1 MSPAAENTIA
11 LNGNH
16 TNGNGVNG
24 THTNETNGT
33 HLSMNGT
40 NGHTNGTKGVHTNG
54 YTNGHNNG
62 HTNGANGVHANGLN
76 GTNGTSTNGTQ
87 INGGAKD
94 YPSKGSAPE
103 PIAICGM
110 ACRLPGGLHTPQQ
123 LWEFLVAKGDARTRV
138 PESRYNVDAYYS
150 PHVKPGSVK
159 SEYGYFLDES
169 VNLGSFDGSFFNLGR
184 TEAERADP
192 HQRQM
197 LEVVRECV
205 DDAGETSLRGG
216 LIGCYMGSFGEDW
229 IEMWAKE
236 PQQWGMHRVGGY
248 GDFLLS
254 NRISYEMD
262 LHGPSMTVRTGC
274 SAALVCL
281 HEACVAIQ
289 RGDCTSAIVGGANLI
304 LAPNMTT
311 AMTEQGVLSPDGS
324 CKSFSADAD
333 GYGRGEA
340 ISAIYIKP
348 LSEALKDNNP
358 IRAVIRQ
365 TATNHDGKTPG
376 LTHPNTLSHESMMRK
391 AYKDAGL
398 PVRDTAF
405 VECHGT
411 GTPVGDPIETNAVA
425 RVFGDEGVYIGSVK
439 PNLGHSEGASGLTSL
454 LKVVMALQHR
464 TIPPNIKFNI
474 PNPNIPFES
483 RKLTVPVEPIPW
495 PEDRLERVSVNSF
508 GIGGAN
514 AHVIIDSARSFNVDT
529 RPKSVTRAP
538 QLLVYSANSAESLTR
553 MTEGYQEFI
562 GNHPESLGDL
572 AYTLANRRQHLS
584 HRAFVVASKDRA
596 GLVSPT
602 SKVAQAPGV
611 VMVFTGQGAQWP
623 QMAKELL
630 QSNDTFRGTIQ
641 SLDKHLQSVPNG
653 PDWRLEE
660 ELLKPSRTSRVE
672 TAQLSQPACTAIQ
685 LAMIDCLAAIGI
697 KPTAVVGHSSGEI
710 AAAYA
715 AGSLTAHEA
724 ITAAWLRGAVTLQ
737 QKRKGAMAAIGLGWD
752 DVEPYLVPGVVRA
765 CENSPKSITLSGD
778 ADKLEE
784 VVADIHQAYP
794 DVLARMLKVDKAY
807 HSYHM
812 AEVGGEYNSLMKT
825 HKIVGRS
832 PVNCLFFSSV
842 SGRLLDAK
850 ASLGP
855 KYWQTNLESPV
866 MFSTAVTGILNHPIG
881 KDIFF
886 LEIGPHS
893 ALSGPL
899 RQIAAEKSINVPYA
913 AAMIRKQNCVE
924 SMLTAIGKLFTHNV
938 PVDLNALMPEGSC
951 LPDLPRYPWNHA
963 DSYWYES
970 RISKEWRHRGH
981 PYHDLLGFRVAES
994 TDMEPTWRNLLHL
1007 DNVPW
1012 IRDHIIGENA
1022 VFPFAGYVAMVGE
1035 AVRHTTG
1042 VQEAFA
1048 LRHVLVNSALLLTE
1062 GAPVEVMTT
1071 FRPYRLT
1078 DALDSSWWE
1087 FTVASH
1093 NGHAWTKHCTG
1104 QVKAVLEGPVEG
1116 TALKALPRSLGTR
1129 KCYDTMAK
1137 SGLCYGRQF
1146 QRLEDITS
1154 GTLEQI
1160 AAAKV
1165 LNNKT
1170 GDEENYHLHPVIIDA
1185 CLQLLSV
1192 AATKGF
1198 TTKPVMSVPTTIEK
1212 LVIYRTAGDVN
1223 LDVTATMSKFG
1234 AINGEGRG
1242 IADGQT
1248 VLKMGGVRLAA
1259 LDDGSSDQGRT
1270 DQATTRYEWG
1280 PHLDFMDPTTLI
1292 KPDPDRAL
1300 YTPALEELTRLCLVL
1315 SGRQLAGVE
1324 TTVPHM
1330 RKYGDWIQGQL
1341 DSSDVSF
1348 YVDVSDEDLRERIT
1362 DISQELS
1369 ATPAADV
1376 AAAMNKICSDI
1387 TGIFDGQIDGI
1398 LAGDTIS
1405 KVFSFRDYLERSPFL
1420 RQLAHTKPSLKVLEI
1435 GAGTGAPSV
1444 GAWTDL
1450 SFPDGRIFYS
1460 EYTITDLS
1468 SSLLL
1473 NNKERTK
1480 GLTNV
1485 HHAVLNPNQDPVEQ
1499 GFAEG
1504 QYDLVIATN
1513 AIHTTKSVA
1522 ESLKNIRNLLR
1533 PNGRL
1538 LLQELSPSSKWPNYI
1553 FGILSWWWSGAA
1565 DGRVEEP
1572 YMTTQQWE
1580 AELHAA
1586 GFGETV
1592 IVPGSGTPVQEN
1604 SIIIAKPLETEVASE
1619 RAVTLLAFPGDGSAE
1634 ALSEIL
1640 TARGLSVQQCGPDEL
1655 PPAGQDVIVFLD
1667 KDEPFFE
1674 DINANQFE
1682 NFKQLVQGVGD
1693 ASLFWVTRPSQ
1704 MKCLSPA
1711 YAQVVG
1717 AARTI
1722 RSEMAVNFAT
1732 CEVDAVDAVD
1742 ASLEQIADVFTKFQA
1757 RENERCEWLHPD
1769 YEYAIHDGVVHI
1781 GRYYPFSLS
1790 QELLTA
1796 DPSEPIVLDT
1806 KKPGLLNAL
1815 TWSRRVAKPLGGDD
1829 VEVNVHAGGL
1839 NFRDVLSANGII
1851 EIPEEG
1857 FGLEATGVVARLGPE
1872 VKDLRVGDRV
1882 ILFSRGSFA
1891 TSIITS
1897 EKLCEVIPD
1906 ELSFEDGA
1914 TMPCVYATSIY
1925 SLIDIGNL
1933 KRGQSVLIHS
1943 ACGGV
1948 GIAAI
1953 QIARMLGAEIYVTV
1967 GSEVKVK
1974 YLMDV
1979 FNLPRNRIFNS
1990 RNDSFVEGVARETGG
2005 VGVDLVLNSLSG
2017 ELLHATWRCVAEF
2030 GKMVEIGKRD
2040 LLGSGKLDMEVFM
2053 ANRSYCCVD
2062 MDQMCSKRR
2071 LICKDLLR
2079 SVVRYYREGH
2089 ILPITPNKVFDADSV
2104 QDAFRYMQR
2113 GLHIGKI
2120 VISIRA
2126 SDGELKFDSSTAT
2139 RPKVVKLDESASYLL
2154 IGGLGGLGRSV
2165 SRWMVEHGA
2174 RHLVYLSRSAGSR
2187 PGEQAIVRELESMGC
2202 HVQLVQGSVS
2212 SLDDVSRAIASTP
2225 KLKGI
2230 LQMSMVLRDNAVSR
2244 ISYEDWTTAV
2254 EPKIQ
2259 GTWNLHN
2266 ATMSTGTDLDFFLL
2280 FSSISGIIGQPGQSN
2295 YASAS
2300 AFLDSFVQY
2309 RTDLGLPASTIDIG
2323 DVTDIGVISGDDG
2336 LKRVMKLTGAYGIN
2350 EQELLDA
2357 IAMSMS
2363 FTSASTSSSLR
2374 GPASTC
2380 VTQNNFVVGLASAT
2394 PLETAEN
2401 RSIWRKDMRMAVY
2414 HNTSLGASAQSGAS
2428 SDSLNAFLGSV
2439 RRDASHLR
2447 EGPTAVTLAKEVG
2460 RKLLSLI
2467 MKPDEDLVTSTPL
2480 ANLGMDS
2487 LVAIELRTWWR
2498 QTFGFDISVL
2508 EIMGMA
2514 SLDALGSHAANGML
2528 KALED
2533 GQ

>member
-1 MSPAAENTIA
+1 MTSATENGVA
-11 LNGNH
+11 
-16 TNGNGVNG
+16 TNGIQA
-24 THTNETNGT
+24 
-33 HLSMNGT
+33 NGT
-40 NGHTNGTKGVHTNG
+40 NGHTNGHANG
-54 YTNGHNNG
+54 YTNGHANGANG
-62 HTNGANGVHANGLN
+62 HTNGTHTNGVHTNGTN
-76 GTNGTSTNGTQ
+76 GAGMNGSNGTHTNGTNGIHVNGTNGVHTNGTSTNGVHV
-87 INGGAKD
+87 NGTANGTTNGNHDSA
-94 YPSKGSAPE
+94 PKGSGPIE
-103 PIAICGM
+103 IAICGM

-123 LWEFLVAKGDARTRV
+123 LWEFLVNKGDARTRV

-169 VNLGSFDGSFFNLGR
+169 INLGSLDGSFFNLGR

-205 DDAGETSLRGG
+205 DDAGETNLRGG

-324 CKSFSADAD
+324 CKSFSADAN

-340 ISAIYIKP
+340 ITAIYIKP

-358 IRAVIRQ
+358 IRAVIRA

-376 LTHPNTLSHESMMRK
+376 LTHPNTHAHESMMKK

-398 PVRDTAF
+398 DVSKTGF

-411 GTPVGDPIETNAVA
+411 GTPVGDPIEANAVA
-425 RVFGDEGVYIGSVK
+425 RVFGDKGVHIGSVK

-454 LKVVMALQHR
+454 LKVVMALQHQ
-464 TIPPNIKFNI
+464 TIPPNIKFTT
-474 PNPNIPFES
+474 PNPAIPFEAS
-483 RKLTVPVEPIPW
+483 KLTVPLEPTPW
-495 PEDRLERVSVNSF
+495 PEDRYERASVNSF

-514 AHVIIDSARSFNVDT
+514 AHVIIDSARSFNAETKTKTAVRT
-529 RPKSVTRAP
+529 P
-538 QLLVYSANSAESLTR
+538 QLLVYSANSADSLRR
-553 MTEGYQEFI
+553 MAASYEEFI
-562 GNHPESLGDL
+562 GTHPESLGDL

-596 GLVSPT
+596 GLVSPVT
-602 SKVAQAPGV
+602 RIGQTPEV

-630 QSNDTFRGTIQ
+630 QSNDIFRDTIR
-641 SLDKHLQSVPNG
+641 SLDTHLRSVTNG
-653 PDWRLEE
+653 PDWSLEE

-685 LAMIDCLAAIGI
+685 LAMINCLKAIGI
-697 KPTAVVGHSSGEI
+697 KPAAVVGHSSGEI
-710 AAAYA
+710 AGAYA
-715 AGSLTAHEA
+715 AGALTIEEA

-737 QKRKGAMAAIGLGWD
+737 QKRKGAMAAIGLGWEQ
-752 DVEPYLVPGVVRA
+752 VEQYLVPGVVRA

-778 ADKLEE
+778 ADKLAT
-784 VVADIHQAYP
+784 VVAEIHEAHP

-812 AEVGGEYNSLMKT
+812 VEVGTEYNALMKM
-825 HKIVGRS
+825 HKVVGRA
-832 PVNCLFFSSV
+832 PNKCLFFSSV
-842 SGRLLDAK
+842 TGRLHETK
-850 ASLGP
+850 APLGP

-866 MFSTAVTGILNHPIG
+866 MFSTAVTEILNDPIG
-881 KDIFF
+881 KNMFF

-899 RQIAAEKSINVPYA
+899 RQIAAEKSMAVPYA
-913 AAMIRKQNCVE
+913 AAMIRKQNCAE
-924 SMLTAIGKLFTHNV
+924 SMLTAVGKLFSQNV
-938 PVDLNALMPEGSC
+938 AVDFEALMPEGAC
-951 LPDLPRYPWNHA
+951 LPDLPRYPWNHEE
-963 DSYWYES
+963 SYWYES

-1012 IRDHIIGENA
+1012 VRDHIIGDNA

-1035 AVRHTTG
+1035 AIRQTTG
-1042 VQEAFA
+1042 VEEAYA
-1048 LRHVLVNSALLLTE
+1048 LRHILVNAALLLTE

-1078 DALDSSWWE
+1078 DSLDSSWWE
-1087 FTVASH
+1087 FTIASH

-1104 QVKAVLEGPVEG
+1104 QVKALPESPLEGEVRE
-1116 TALKALPRSLGTR
+1116 ALPRALGTR
-1129 KCYDTMAK
+1129 KCYETMHKA
-1137 SGLCYGRQF
+1137 GLNYGRQF

-1170 GDEENYHLHPVIIDA
+1170 GDEHNYHLHPVIIDA

-1223 LDVTATMSKFG
+1223 LDVSATMGRFG
-1234 AINGEGRG
+1234 SIAGEGRG
-1242 IADGQT
+1242 VADGHT

-1259 LDDGSSDQGRT
+1259 LDDGGAAEGRT

-1280 PHLDFMDPTTLI
+1280 PHLDFIDPTNLI
-1292 KPDPDRAL
+1292 TPDFDQAL
-1300 YTPALEELTRLCLVL
+1300 YTPGLEELTRLCLL
-1315 SGRQLAGVE
+1315 YSHRQLAGAE

-1330 RKYGDWIQGQL
+1330 RKYQDWVHDQLRAAGTSTFGEGD
-1341 DSSDVSF
+1341 
-1348 YVDVSDEDLRERIT
+1348 DEDILERIT
-1362 DISQELS
+1362 DLTQEL
-1369 ATPAADV
+1369 AKTRAAEV
-1376 AAAMNKICSDI
+1376 ANAMLKICSNI
-1387 TGIFDGQIDGI
+1387 TGIFDGKADAMDLI
-1398 LAGDTIS
+1398 LAGDGLS
-1405 KVFSFRDYLERSPFL
+1405 KVFEFRDHLNRTEFL
-1420 RQLAHTKPSLKVLEI
+1420 RHLAHSKPSLKVLEI
-1435 GAGTGAPSV
+1435 GAGTSAPTV
-1444 GAWTDL
+1444 DAWTDL
-1450 SFPDGRIFYS
+1450 SFPDGRIYYS

-1468 SSLLL
+1468 TSLLL
-1473 NNKERTK
+1473 DTKERTK
-1480 GLTNV
+1480 GIPNIR
-1485 HHAVLNPNQDPVEQ
+1485 HAVLNLGEDPTKQD
-1499 GFAEG
+1499 FAAG
-1504 QYDLVIATN
+1504 DYDFVIATN
-1513 AIHTTKSVA
+1513 AIHATKSIS
-1522 ESLKNIRNLLR
+1522 ETLKNVRKLLR

-1553 FGILSWWWSGAA
+1553 FGVLPWWWCGAA
-1565 DGRVEEP
+1565 DDRAEEP
-1572 YMTTQQWE
+1572 YVSTQKWE
-1580 AELHAA
+1580 DELLAA
-1586 GFGETV
+1586 GFDKPA
-1592 IVPGSGTPVQEN
+1592 IVPGSGTPLQEN
-1604 SIIIAKPLETEVASE
+1604 TIIIAKPLVQQETTDK
-1619 RAVTLLAFPGDGSAE
+1619 AVTLLGPLNDTVTK
-1634 ALSEIL
+1634 ALSEKL
-1640 TARGLSVQQCGPDEL
+1640 ATQGLVVEHCSPDTAPT
-1655 PPAGQDVIVFLD
+1655 PGQDVLVLLE

-1674 DINANQFE
+1674 QITAPQFD
-1682 NFKQLVQGVGD
+1682 NFKKLVEGAGD
-1693 ASLFWVTRPSQ
+1693 AGIFWVTRPSQ
-1704 MKCLSPA
+1704 MQCLNPA

-1732 CEVDAVDAVD
+1732 CEVDDVD
-1742 ASLEQIADVFTKFQA
+1742 ASLDQITRVFTRFLA
-1757 RENERCEWLHPD
+1757 RDNERCEWLHPD
-1769 YEYAIHDGVVHI
+1769 YEYAIKDGQVNI

-1790 QELLTA
+1790 QQLLTA
-1796 DPSEPIVLDT
+1796 NPNEPIVLDS

-1815 TWSRRVAKPLGGDD
+1815 SWSRRVAKPLVGDD
-1829 VEVNVHAGGL
+1829 VEVNIYAGGL

-1851 EIPEEG
+1851 EVPEEG
-1857 FGLEATGVVARLGPE
+1857 FGLEATGVVARLGPD

-1882 ILFSRGSFA
+1882 ILFSRGSFS
-1891 TSIITS
+1891 TSITTS

-1906 ELSFEDGA
+1906 DLSFEDGA
-1914 TMPCVYATSIY
+1914 TMPCVYATAIY
-1925 SLIDIGNL
+1925 SLIDIGGL
-1933 KRGQSVLIHS
+1933 KHGQSVLIHS

-1979 FNLPRNRIFNS
+1979 FGIPRHRIFNS

-2040 LLGSGKLDMEVFM
+2040 LMGSGKLDMDVFM

-2062 MDQMCSKRR
+2062 MDQMCFKRR
-2071 LICKDLLR
+2071 AICKELLKA
-2079 SVVRYYREGH
+2079 VVRYYKEGH
-2089 ILPITPNKVFDADSV
+2089 IVPINPNKVFDADSV

-2120 VISIRA
+2120 TQ
-2126 SDGELKFDSSTAT
+2126 GC
-2139 RPKVVKLDESASYLL
+2139 
-2154 IGGLGGLGRSV
+2154 
-2165 SRWMVEHGA
+2165 GA
-2174 RHLVYLSRSAGSR
+2174 
-2187 PGEQAIVRELESMGC
+2187 
-2202 HVQLVQGSVS
+2202 
-2212 SLDDVSRAIASTP
+2212 
-2225 KLKGI
+2225 
-2230 LQMSMVLRDNAVSR
+2230 
-2244 ISYEDWTTAV
+2244 
-2254 EPKIQ
+2254 
-2259 GTWNLHN
+2259 
-2266 ATMSTGTDLDFFLL
+2266 
-2280 FSSISGIIGQPGQSN
+2280 
-2295 YASAS
+2295 
-2300 AFLDSFVQY
+2300 
-2309 RTDLGLPASTIDIG
+2309 
-2323 DVTDIGVISGDDG
+2323 
-2336 LKRVMKLTGAYGIN
+2336 
-2350 EQELLDA
+2350 
-2357 IAMSMS
+2357 
-2363 FTSASTSSSLR
+2363 
-2374 GPASTC
+2374 
-2380 VTQNNFVVGLASAT
+2380 
-2394 PLETAEN
+2394 
-2401 RSIWRKDMRMAVY
+2401 
-2414 HNTSLGASAQSGAS
+2414 
-2428 SDSLNAFLGSV
+2428 
-2439 RRDASHLR
+2439 
-2447 EGPTAVTLAKEVG
+2447 
-2460 RKLLSLI
+2460 
-2467 MKPDEDLVTSTPL
+2467 
-2480 ANLGMDS
+2480 
-2487 LVAIELRTWWR
+2487 
-2498 QTFGFDISVL
+2498 
-2508 EIMGMA
+2508 
-2514 SLDALGSHAANGML
+2514 
-2528 KALED
+2528 
-2533 GQ
+2533 

>member
-1 MSPAAENTIA
+1 MTTDAQNITAT
-11 LNGNH
+11 NGAHTNGTNGASGTNGVNGH

-24 THTNETNGT
+24 NGVNGASRTN
-33 HLSMNGT
+33 
-40 NGHTNGTKGVHTNG
+40 GVHTNG
-54 YTNGHNNG
+54 
-62 HTNGANGVHANGLN
+62 A
-76 GTNGTSTNGTQ
+76 STNGTHV
-87 INGGAKD
+87 NGANTA
-94 YPSKGSAPE
+94 KGSGPVS
-103 PIAICGM
+103 IAICGM
-110 ACRLPGGLHTPQQ
+110 ACRLPGGLHTPEQ

-159 SEYGYFLDES
+159 SEHGYFLDES
-169 VNLGSFDGSFFNLGR
+169 INLGSLDGSFFNLGR

-197 LEVVRECV
+197 LEVVREAI
-205 DDAGETSLRGG
+205 DDAGETNLRGG
-216 LIGCYMGSFGEDW
+216 LVGCYMGSFGEDW

-289 RGDCTSAIVGGANLI
+289 RGDCSSAIVGGANLI

-340 ISAIYIKP
+340 ITAIYIKP
-348 LSEALKDNNP
+348 LEAALRDNNP
-358 IRAVIRQ
+358 IRAVIRA

-391 AYKDAGL
+391 AYKDAGFD
-398 PVRDTAF
+398 VSQTGF

-411 GTPVGDPIETNAVA
+411 GTPVGDPIEANAVA
-425 RVFGDEGVYIGSVK
+425 RVFGDKGVHIGSVK

-464 TIPPNIKFNI
+464 IIPPNIKFNT

-483 RKLTVPVEPIPW
+483 RKLTVPVEPTPW
-495 PEDRLERVSVNSF
+495 PEDRYERASVNSF

-514 AHVIIDSARSFNVDT
+514 AHVIIDSARSFNVET
-529 RPKSVTRAP
+529 KTKNASRTP
-538 QLLVYSANSAESLTR
+538 QLLVYSANSADSLKR
-553 MTEGYQEFI
+553 MAEGYNEFL
-562 GNHPESLGDL
+562 GRHPESLGDL
-572 AYTLANRRQHLS
+572 AYTLANRRQHLT
-584 HRAFVVASKDRA
+584 HRAFVVASRERA

-602 SKVAQAPGV
+602 SRIGQTPSV

-623 QMAKELL
+623 LMAKEMLY
-630 QSNDTFRGTIQ
+630 SNDTFRATIR
-641 SLDKHLQSVPNG
+641 SLDEHLRSIPGG
-653 PDWRLEE
+653 PDWGLEE
-660 ELLKPSRTSRVE
+660 ELLKPPRSSRVE

-685 LAMIDCLAAIGI
+685 LAMIDALAAIGI
-697 KPTAVVGHSSGEI
+697 KPMAVVGHSSGEI

-715 AGSLTAHEA
+715 AGALTAQGA
-724 ITAAWLRGAVTLQ
+724 ITAAWLRGDVTLQ
-737 QKRKGAMAAIGLGWD
+737 QKRKGAMAAIGLGWNE
-752 DVEPYLVPGVVRA
+752 VEPYLIPGVVRA
-765 CENSPKSITLSGD
+765 CENSPKSVTLSGD
-778 ADKLEE
+778 TDKLET
-784 VVADIHQAYP
+784 VVAEIHKAYP
-794 DVLARMLKVDKAY
+794 DALARMLKVDKAY

-812 AEVGGEYNSLMKT
+812 AEIGGEYNSRMKE
-825 HKIVGRS
+825 HKVVGQA
-832 PVNCLFFSSV
+832 PTNCSFFSSV
-842 SGRLLDAK
+842 TGKLLDTK

-866 MFSTAVTGILNHPIG
+866 MFSTAVASILDDPIG
-881 KDIFF
+881 KNIFF

-899 RQIAAEKSINVPYA
+899 RQIAADKSMTVPYA
-913 AAMIRKQNCVE
+913 AAMIRKQNCIE
-924 SMLTAIGKLFTHNV
+924 SFLTAIGKLFCQNV
-938 PVDLNALMPEGSC
+938 PVDFAALVPDGTC
-951 LPDLPRYPWNHA
+951 LPDLPRYPWNHEE
-963 DSYWYES
+963 SYWYES

-1012 IRDHIIGENA
+1012 VRDHIIGENA

-1035 AVRHTTG
+1035 AIRQTTG
-1042 VQEAFA
+1042 VQEAYA

-1062 GAPVEVMTT
+1062 GHPVEVMTT

-1078 DALDSSWWE
+1078 DSLDSSWWE

-1093 NGHAWTKHCTG
+1093 NGHSWTKHCTG
-1104 QVKAVLEGPVEG
+1104 QVKAVSESPDESQ
-1116 TALKALPRSLGTR
+1116 AQAPLPRRLGSR
-1129 KCYDTMAK
+1129 KCYETMHKA
-1137 SGLCYGRQF
+1137 GLCYGRQF
-1146 QRLEDITS
+1146 QRLEDISS
-1154 GTLEQI
+1154 GTLQQV

-1165 LNNKT
+1165 LNNKV
-1170 GDEENYHLHPVIIDA
+1170 GDEANYHLHPVIVDA

-1212 LVIYRTAGDVN
+1212 LVIYRSVGDVS
-1223 LDVTATMSKFG
+1223 LDVSATMNRFG
-1234 AINGEGRG
+1234 SIAGEGKG
-1242 IADGQT
+1242 VADGQT
-1248 VLKMGGVRLAA
+1248 VLKMAGVRLAA
-1259 LDDGSSDQGRT
+1259 LEDGSAGEGRT

-1280 PHLDFMDPTTLI
+1280 PHLDFMDAATLM
-1292 KPDPDRAL
+1292 KPDIDRAR
-1300 YTPALEELTRLCLVL
+1300 YTPELEEMTRLCLL
-1315 SGRQLAGVE
+1315 YSNRQLAGAE

-1330 RKYGDWIQGQL
+1330 QRYREWIHDQLRSTENSTFGDGT
-1341 DSSDVSF
+1341 
-1348 YVDVSDEDLRERIT
+1348 DEDIMERIT
-1362 DISQELS
+1362 DLTQELS
-1369 ATPAADV
+1369 ATTAADV
-1376 AAAMNKICSDI
+1376 ANAMFKICSDI
-1387 TGIFDGQIDGI
+1387 NGIFDGQIDAMEVI
-1398 LAGDTIS
+1398 LAGDTLS
-1405 KVFSFRDYLERSPFL
+1405 KVFAFRDYFDRSTFL
-1420 RQLAHTKPSLKVLEI
+1420 RHLAHSKPSLKVLEV
-1435 GAGTGAPSV
+1435 GAGTGAPTV
-1444 GAWTDL
+1444 DAWTDL
-1450 SFPDGRIFYS
+1450 SFPDGRIYYS
-1460 EYTITDLS
+1460 EYTITDVS

-1473 NNKERTK
+1473 DNKERTK
-1480 GLTNV
+1480 GLANIR
-1485 HHAVLNPNQDPVEQ
+1485 HAVLNLGQDPAEQ
-1499 GFAEG
+1499 DFKEG
-1504 QYDLVIATN
+1504 DYDLVIATN
-1513 AIHTTKSVA
+1513 AVHATKSIS
-1522 ESLKNIRNLLR
+1522 ETLKNIRTLLR

-1538 LLQELSPSSKWPNYI
+1538 LLQELSPSCKWPNYI
-1553 FGILSWWWSGAA
+1553 FGVLKWWWCGAA
-1565 DGRVEEP
+1565 DGRVQEP
-1572 YMTTQQWE
+1572 YVSTDAWK
-1580 AELHAA
+1580 AALVAA
-1586 GFGETV
+1586 GFNEAAV
-1592 IVPGSGTPVQEN
+1592 APGSDTPLQEN
-1604 SIIIAKPLETEVASE
+1604 TIIIAKPLVEEKTIGQE
-1619 RAVTLLAFPGDGSAE
+1619 VTLLCPSGGSSAQQ
-1634 ALSEIL
+1634 LSEIL
-1640 TARGLSVQQCGPDEL
+1640 TKQGLVVNQCSPDEI
-1655 PPAGQDVIVFLD
+1655 PAPGQEVLVLLER
-1667 KDEPFFE
+1667 DEPFFE
-1674 DINANQFE
+1674 NITATQFE
-1682 NFKQLVQGVGD
+1682 NFKQLVDGAGD
-1693 ASLFWVTRPSQ
+1693 AGIFWVTRPSQ
-1704 MKCLSPA
+1704 TQCVSPA

-1732 CEVDAVDAVD
+1732 CEVDEIDT
-1742 ASLEQIADVFTKFQA
+1742 SLEQIASVFTRFLA
-1757 RENERCEWLHPD
+1757 RDDERCEWLHPD
-1769 YEYAIHDGVVHI
+1769 YEYAIKDGMVHI

-1796 DPSEPIVLDT
+1796 NATEPIVLDS

-1815 TWSRRVAKPLGGDD
+1815 TWSRRVAKPLLGDD
-1829 VEVNVHAGGL
+1829 VEVDVYAGGL

-1851 EIPEEG
+1851 DIPEEG
-1857 FGLEATGVVARLGPE
+1857 FGLEATGVVTRLGPD
-1872 VKDLRVGDRV
+1872 VKDLRIGDRV
-1882 ILFSRGSFA
+1882 ILFSRGSFS

-1906 ELSFEDGA
+1906 ELSFEEGA
-1914 TMPCVYATSIY
+1914 TMPCVYATAIY
-1925 SLIDIGNL
+1925 SLIDIGGL

-1953 QIARMLGAEIYVTV
+1953 QVARMLGAEIYVTV
-1967 GSEVKVK
+1967 GSEVKVN
-1974 YLMDV
+1974 YLMDT
-1979 FNLPRNRIFNS
+1979 FGIPRNRIFNS
-1990 RNDSFVEGVARETGG
+1990 RNDTFVEGVFRETGG

-2040 LLGSGKLDMEVFM
+2040 LLGSGKLDMDVFM

-2071 LICKDLLR
+2071 SICKELLKA
-2079 SVVRYYREGH
+2079 VVRYYKEGH
-2089 ILPITPNKVFDADSV
+2089 IVPINPNKVFDADAV

-2120 VISIRA
+2120 VISIRD
-2126 SDGELKFDSSTAT
+2126 SDGTLKFDSDSAT
-2139 RPKVVKLDESASYLL
+2139 RPKVVELDESASYLL
-2154 IGGLGGLGRSV
+2154 IGGLGGIGRSV

-2187 PGEQAIVRELESMGC
+2187 PGEQAIVHELESMGC
-2202 HVQLVQGSVS
+2202 QVQLIQGSVS
-2212 SLDDVSRAIASTP
+2212 VLEDVNRAIEAAP
-2225 KLKGI
+2225 KLKGV
-2230 LQMSMVLRDNAVSR
+2230 LQMSMILRDNAVSR
-2244 ISYEDWTTAV
+2244 MSYEDWTTAV
-2254 EPKIQ
+2254 EPKIK
-2259 GTWNLHN
+2259 GTWNLHK
-2266 ATMSTGTDLDFFLL
+2266 ATVSTGCELDFFLL
-2280 FSSISGIIGQPGQSN
+2280 FSSISGIIGQPGQAN

-2309 RTDLGLPASTIDIG
+2309 RADLGLPASTVDIG

-2357 IAMSMS
+2357 IAMSMTFPAVPPPPS
-2363 FTSASTSSSLR
+2363 MR
-2374 GPASTC
+2374 GPASTF
-2380 VTQNNFVVGLASAT
+2380 VTHNNFVVGLASAT
-2394 PLETAEN
+2394 PLESADN
-2401 RSIWRKDMRMAVY
+2401 RSIWRRDMRMAMY
-2414 HNTSLGASAQSGAS
+2414 HNTSLGANARSGS
-2428 SDSLNAFLGSV
+2428 SNDSLNAFLGSV
-2439 RRDASHLR
+2439 RRDAGRLR
-2447 EGPTAVTLAKEVG
+2447 EGATAATLAREIGK
-2460 RKLLSLI
+2460 KLLSLI
-2467 MKPDEDLVTSTPL
+2467 MKPEEDLVTSTPL

-2487 LVAIELRTWWR
+2487 LVAIEMRTWWR

-2514 SLDALGSHAANGML
+2514 SLDALGTHAAAGML